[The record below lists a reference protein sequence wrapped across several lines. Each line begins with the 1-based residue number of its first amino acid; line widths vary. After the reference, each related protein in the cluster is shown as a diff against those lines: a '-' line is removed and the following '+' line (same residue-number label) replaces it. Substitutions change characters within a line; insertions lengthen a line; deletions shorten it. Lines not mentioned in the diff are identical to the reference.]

1 MGDNKNTEIVN
12 KINKELT
19 KGYVGLRAYSKK
31 DIKMRHKNLQI
42 PKKKTGGRNNHGRI
56 TTFHIGGGHKQSIR
70 QVDYKRNWYGAE
82 AQVINIQKRP
92 GRRGNI
98 ALIKFLNDNTY
109 KYIIQPENLEQG
121 HIISAGENVPL
132 QIGNALPL
140 RNIPEGT
147 YIHNINK
154 LYARAPGAYG
164 ILLKTQENKTILK
177 AGRNRWL
184 GVRPTVRGVAMNPID
199 HPHGG
204 GEGKA
209 SGGRP
214 SATPWGRPTKGPK
227 TRRKG

>member
-1 MGDNKNTEIVN
+1 
-12 KINKELT
+12 
-19 KGYVGLRAYSKK
+19 
-31 DIKMRHKNLQI
+31 MRHKNLQI

-164 ILLKTQENKTILK
+164 ILLKTQENKTTIRLNSGKEIRIHSDKYATIGTVQEINKPILGK